1 MTAFVHFFTE
11 DCHNLP
17 CQSRTIAGLEKDLP
31 QLTNP
36 DFWLH
41 SSGYIAKFEMSG
53 RTPPAYYTDDILL
66 FHVTSQIHSMYV
78 CIVFRY
84 VRQIQSIQLAEQKT
98 IGSVKFIYKSNN
110 ITDYN

>member
-1 MTAFVHFFTE
+1 
-11 DCHNLP
+11 
-17 CQSRTIAGLEKDLP
+17 
-31 QLTNP
+31 
-36 DFWLH
+36 
-41 SSGYIAKFEMSG
+41 
-53 RTPPAYYTDDILL
+53 
-66 FHVTSQIHSMYV
+66 MYV